1 MYELP
6 VAASLAT
13 EVVRR
18 QFDPAAPPEPDRR
31 RRTPSLRRVRLAAAT
46 ALHRTADAVGP
57 QPECSAA
64 R

>member
-31 RRTPSLRRVRLAAAT
+31 RAPSLRRVRLVAAT
-46 ALHRTADAVGP
+46 ALRRTADAVGP